1 MTRGSKIALV
11 IVGLLA
17 VFVLLA
23 GLVVAAVVMSLDR
36 EPEVPSNSVLVLNV
50 EGSLPDFSNT
60 DEMSA
65 RFFGGET
72 NSLSNL
78 LLQLRKAKA
87 DKRVGAVLL
96 DIGMLGTGWA
106 KADEIRE
113 AVADFRKSGKP
124 VYAYMEFGADKEYY
138 VATAAERVYVPPIGD
153 LFINGLAAES
163 MHFKGTFDKL
173 GIYWD
178 SYQIEKYKTAPES
191 FTREDM
197 SEGERETLN
206 SLVDEIFNRYVAQVA
221 EARRKSPED
230 VRALVDTAP
239 HKAGDAQAAGLIDG
253 ALYREQVEGELKKRL
268 GYKDDE
274 RLRKVSAA
282 EYRLVSPQSL
292 GLNQGDAVALIFA
305 SGPIEPGRSNDGAFG
320 GDLTVGSDTVVKA
333 LNDARDDDDVKAIVL
348 RVDSPGGVTY
358 PSDLIWA
365 AVEEAKKKKPVV
377 VSMSDLAAS
386 GGYYVSMGAN
396 KIVANP
402 LTLTGSIG
410 VYAYKPVVKGF
421 YDWVGVT
428 SEYVMRGKNA
438 GLYRETEKFTPDE
451 RKKFEG
457 AMQGFYWNHF
467 LPKVAAGR
475 RFQNVEA
482 VNEVARGRVWT
493 GAQARE
499 RGLVD
504 EFGGLDRA
512 VEVAKELAKIPADK
526 SVRRVVFPAPRTFFQ
541 QFFGGGDDD
550 RRDAAAVR
558 AEQQRAA
565 FINSM
570 PAEMR
575 PALRRAAMFE
585 RFGQGQTLAILPFEL
600 KIE

>member
-17 VFVLLA
+17 VFVLLV
-23 GLVVAAVVMSLDR
+23 GLVVAAVVVSLGE
-36 EPEVPSNSVLVLNV
+36 EPEVESNSVLVLKV
-50 EGSLPDFSNT
+50 EGSLPDYANS
-60 DEMSA
+60 DDLSS

-96 DIGMLGTGWA
+96 DVRMLGGGWA
-106 KADEIRE
+106 KADEIRD

-124 VYAYMEFGADKEYY
+124 IYAYMEFGGDKEYY
-138 VATAAERVYVPPIGD
+138 VATAAERIYVPPIGD

-163 MHFKGTFDKL
+163 MHFKGSFDKL
-173 GIYWD
+173 GIVWD

-206 SLVDEIFNRYVAQVA
+206 SLLDEIFNRYVTQVA
-221 EARRKSPED
+221 EARRKSVED
-230 VRALVDTAP
+230 IRALVDNAP
-239 HKAGDAQAAGLIDG
+239 HNAPAALEAGLIDG
-253 ALYREQVEGELKKRL
+253 ALYREEVEGELKKRL

-274 RLRKVSAA
+274 KLRKVSTA
-282 EYRLVSPQSL
+282 EYRRVTPQSL
-292 GLNQGDAVALIFA
+292 GLNQGEAIAVVFA
-305 SGPIEPGRSNDGAFG
+305 SGPIEPGRSNDGSFG
-320 GDLTVGSDTVVKA
+320 GDQTVGSDTVVKA
-333 LNDARDDDDVKAIVL
+333 LNDARDNRDVKAIVL

-358 PSDLIWA
+358 PSDLIWK

-377 VSMSDLAAS
+377 VSMGDLAAS
-386 GGYYVSMGAN
+386 GGYYISMGAN
-396 KIVANP
+396 RIVAEP

-421 YDWVGVT
+421 YDWIGVS
-428 SEYVMRGKNA
+428 SEYVMRGKNS
-438 GLYRETEKFTPDE
+438 GMFRETEPFSPEE
-451 RKKFEG
+451 RKKFQSN
-457 AMQGFYWNHF
+457 MDNFYWKQF
-467 LPKVAAGR
+467 LPKVQAGR
-475 RFQNVEA
+475 HFPDIEA
-482 VNEVARGRVWT
+482 VDEIARGRVWT
-493 GAQARE
+493 GAQGKE
-499 RGLVD
+499 KGLVD

-512 VEVAKELAKIPADK
+512 VEVAKELARIPADK
-526 SVRRVVFPAPRTFFQ
+526 GVRRVVYPAPRTFFQ
-541 QFFGGGDDD
+541 QLLGRGEDE
-550 RRDAAAVR
+550 DAASIR
-558 AEQQRAA
+558 AQQQRTA

-575 PALRRAAMFE
+575 PVLRRAAMFE
-585 RFGQGQTLAILPFEL
+585 RFPANQTLAIMPFEL

>member
-1 MTRGSKIALV
+1 MTRGRKIALI
-11 IVGLLA
+11 IVGVLVA
-17 VFVLLA
+17 FVLVGALLV
-23 GLVVAAVVMSLDR
+23 GLVVMSLDN
-36 EPEVPSNSVLVLNV
+36 EPEVPQNSVLVLKV
-50 EGSLPDFSNT
+50 EGQLPDYTNA
-60 DEMSA
+60 DEISS
-65 RFFGGET
+65 RFFGGDT

-96 DIGMLGTGWA
+96 DIGMLGAGWA
-106 KADEIRE
+106 KSDEIRE

-124 VYAYMEFGADKEYY
+124 IYAYMEFGSDKEYY
-138 VATAAERVYVPPIGD
+138 VATAAERIYVPPIGD
-153 LFINGLAAES
+153 LFVNGLAAES

-178 SYQIEKYKTAPES
+178 SYQIEKYKNAPES

-197 SEGERETLN
+197 SDGERETLN
-206 SLVDEIFNRYVAQVA
+206 SLLDEIFNRYVAQVA
-221 EARRKSPED
+221 EARHKSIED
-230 VRALVDTAP
+230 VRALVDAAP
-239 HKAGDAQAAGLIDG
+239 HNARSAQEAGLIDG
-253 ALYREQVEGELKKRL
+253 ALYREEVEGELKKRL

-274 RLRKVSAA
+274 TLRKVSAT
-282 EYRLVSPQSL
+282 EYRRVAPTSL
-292 GLNQGDAVALIFA
+292 GLNQGEAVAVVFA
-305 SGPIEPGRSNDGAFG
+305 SGPIEPGHSNDGSFG
-320 GDLTVGSDTVVKA
+320 GDQTIGSDTVVKA
-333 LNDARDDDDVKAIVL
+333 LNDARDNKDVKAIVL

-358 PSDLIWA
+358 PSDLIWK

-386 GGYYVSMGAN
+386 GGYYISMGAN
-396 KIVANP
+396 KIVAEP

-421 YDWVGVT
+421 YDWIGVS
-428 SEYVMRGKNA
+428 SEYVMRGKNS
-438 GLYRETEKFTPDE
+438 GMFRETEKFTPAE
-451 RKKFEG
+451 REKFESS
-457 AMQGFYWNHF
+457 MRNFYWNMF
-467 LPKVAAGR
+467 LPKVAEGR

-482 VNEVARGRVWT
+482 VNEIARGRVWT
-493 GAQARE
+493 GAQGKE

-526 SVRRVVFPAPRTFFQ
+526 DVRRVVYPAPRTFFQ
-541 QFFGGGDDD
+541 QLLGGNDEEDS
-550 RRDAAAVR
+550 ASIK

-570 PAEMR
+570 PPEMR
-575 PALRRAAMFE
+575 PVLKRAAMFE
-585 RFGQGQTLAILPFEL
+585 RFPQNQTLAIMPFEL

>member
-1 MTRGSKIALV
+1 MTRGSKIALI

-17 VFVLLA
+17 VFVLVV
-23 GLVVAAVVMSLDR
+23 GLVVAAVVVSLGE
-36 EPEVPSNSVLVLNV
+36 EPEVASNSVLVLNV
-50 EGSLPDFSNT
+50 EGSLPDYTNA

-65 RFFGGET
+65 RFFGGDT

-96 DIGMLGTGWA
+96 DIGMLGGGWA
-106 KADEIRE
+106 KADEIRD

-124 VYAYMEFGADKEYY
+124 IYAYMEFGSDKEYY
-138 VATAAERVYVPPIGD
+138 IATAAERIYVPPIGD

-163 MHFKGTFDKL
+163 MHFKGSFDKL
-173 GIYWD
+173 GIVWD

-206 SLVDEIFNRYVAQVA
+206 SLLDEIFNRYVTQVA
-221 EARRKSPED
+221 EARRKSVED
-230 VRALVDTAP
+230 IRALVDNAP
-239 HKAGDAQAAGLIDG
+239 HNAPDALEAGLIDG
-253 ALYREQVEGELKKRL
+253 ALYREEVEGELKKRL

-274 RLRKVSAA
+274 KLRKVSTD
-282 EYRLVSPQSL
+282 EYRRVSPQSL
-292 GLNQGDAVALIFA
+292 GLNQGEAIAVIFA
-305 SGPIEPGRSNDGAFG
+305 SGPIEPGRSNDGTFG
-320 GDLTVGSDTVVKA
+320 GDQTVGSDTVVKA
-333 LNDARDDDDVKAIVL
+333 INDARDNKDVKAIVL

-358 PSDLIWA
+358 PSDLIWK
-365 AVEEAKKKKPVV
+365 AVGEAKKKKPVV
-377 VSMSDLAAS
+377 VSMGDLAAS
-386 GGYYVSMGAN
+386 GGYYISMGAN
-396 KIVANP
+396 RIVAEP

-421 YDWVGVT
+421 YDWVGVS

-438 GLYRETEKFTPDE
+438 GLYRETEKFTKEE
-451 RKKFEG
+451 REKFEG
-457 AMQGFYWNHF
+457 SMRNFYWNQF
-467 LPKVAAGR
+467 LPKVAEGR
-475 RFQNVEA
+475 KFQNVEA
-482 VNEVARGRVWT
+482 VHEVARGRVWT
-493 GAQARE
+493 GAQGKE
-499 RGLVD
+499 KGLVD

-512 VEVAKELAKIPADK
+512 VEVAKELANIPADK
-526 SVRRVVFPAPRTFFQ
+526 GVRRVVYPAPRTFFQ
-541 QFFGGGDDD
+541 QLFGGGGDEQ
-550 RRDAAAVR
+550 DAASIKAQ
-558 AEQQRAA
+558 QQRAA

-575 PALRRAAMFE
+575 PVLRRAAMFE
-585 RFGQGQTLAILPFEL
+585 RFPQNQTLAIMPFEL